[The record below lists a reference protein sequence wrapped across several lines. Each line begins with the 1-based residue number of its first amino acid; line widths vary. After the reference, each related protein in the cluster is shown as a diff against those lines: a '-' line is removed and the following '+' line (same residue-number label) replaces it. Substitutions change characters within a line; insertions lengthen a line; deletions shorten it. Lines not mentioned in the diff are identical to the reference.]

1 MRSQSKQLDRRAIRT
16 RQSLSEALIALIR
29 EQRWDAI
36 TVQHVIDR
44 AGVSRSTFYAH
55 YRGKDDLLRNTLA
68 AFLSGIG
75 LHIRWQSLPEGR
87 VVPVLELFTHLEEE
101 FHQLYNALARS
112 RKTDL
117 FFRIGPAQMAV
128 GIEQSLATWLV
139 DKPTPSVP
147 LPVLANHLAASI
159 LSLLKWWLDEK
170 MPYEPKRMDQF
181 FHELV
186 MPGLRTVLHSSELG
200 ISAVTSR

>member
-1 MRSQSKQLDRRAIRT
+1 MRSQSKQFDRRAIRT

-29 EQRWDAI
+29 EQRWDSI

-44 AGVSRSTFYAH
+44 ASVSRSTFYAH
-55 YRGKDDLLRNTLA
+55 YRGKDELLRNTFA
-68 AFLSGIG
+68 DFLSGIG

-101 FHQLYNALARS
+101 FHHLYNALARS
-112 RKTDL
+112 RKTEL
-117 FFRIGPAQMAV
+117 FFKIGPAQMAA
-128 GIEQSLATWLV
+128 GIEQSLREWLA

-147 LPVLANHLAASI
+147 LPVLSNYLAAGI
-159 LSLLKWWLDEK
+159 LSMLKWWLDEN
-170 MPYEPKRMDQF
+170 MPYEPKRMDEF

-186 MPGLRTVLHSSELG
+186 MPGLRSVLHSFQIRSCP
-200 ISAVTSR
+200 